1 MDIDPASLSQADRYK
16 LLIGGIVP
24 RPIAWVSTVAPPHP
38 APLPPHADASTPA
51 NPLAERTNLA
61 PFSFFSGVGSN
72 PLSLLFCPALNERGE
87 EKDTL
92 RNAKPVGEGGVGEFV
107 VSVATHALAR
117 KVAAT
122 AEALPHGESE
132 FEAFGLTPA
141 TSRVVRPPRVM
152 ESPLSYECVTEKV
165 IRLSPGAPAGG
176 VIVIGRIV
184 SVHAA
189 EGIVSERHHIDPA
202 VLDAIGRMGGFDY
215 CTTRDRFQMAPGRKA
230 LDASTPMGG

>member
-1 MDIDPASLSQADRYK
+1 MDIDPASLSQPDRYK

-24 RPIAWVSTVAPPHP
+24 RPIAWVSTVAPDGSGP
-38 APLPPHADASTPA
+38 AG
-51 NPLAERTNLA
+51 RTNLA

-92 RNAKPVGEGGVGEFV
+92 RNAKPVDEGGVGEFV

-141 TSRVVRPPRVM
+141 KSRVVRPPRVM
-152 ESPLSYECVTEKV
+152 ESPLSFECVTERV
-165 IRLSPGAPAGG
+165 IRLNPGAPAGG

-189 EGIVSERHHIDPA
+189 EGIVNERHHIDPA
-202 VLDAIGRMGGFDY
+202 ALDAIGRMGGFDY
-215 CTTRDRFQMAPGRKA
+215 CTTRERFQMPPGRKA
-230 LDASTPMGG
+230 LDASSPMGG